1 MKIIPAIALV
11 LLLALTPIA
20 ANVAEDPAT
29 PDNMTNILPDSDGP
43 PAAPNDRS
51 APAPSAL
58 DLSLLGII
66 SLGVLGLFWIR
77 RHTSEL

>member
-11 LLLALTPIA
+11 LQLAFTPIA
-20 ANVAEDPAT
+20 ANAAEDPAT
-29 PDNMTNILPDSDGP
+29 PDNMANILPDLDGP
-43 PAAPNDRS
+43 PAAANDRS
-51 APAPSAL
+51 APAASAL
-58 DLSLLGII
+58 NLSLLGII